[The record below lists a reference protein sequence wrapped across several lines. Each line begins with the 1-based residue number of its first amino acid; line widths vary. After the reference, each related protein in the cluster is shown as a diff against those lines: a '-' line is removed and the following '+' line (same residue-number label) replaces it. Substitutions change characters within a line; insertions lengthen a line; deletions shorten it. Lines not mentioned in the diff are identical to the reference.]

1 MAAVSTPYF
10 QYMRIEGRLIL
21 ETIDELYEALPIAVF
36 MQEAYAYCGRHEEAI
51 RAHIA
56 EAEKAF

>member
-1 MAAVSTPYF
+1 
-10 QYMRIEGRLIL
+10 MRIEGRLIL

-36 MQEAYAYCGRHEEAI
+36 MQAAYAYCGRHEEAI